1 MIRKVAGHTARKW
14 WYRWIR
20 AINWFSFRYYWFVW
34 ILFLGGLGL
43 IFFCLQKPLESK
55 NCNSG
60 IIDQSII
67 NIHKNLD
74 SCCACKEDTVSTPT
88 PTPPE
93 EDTTVTEPPH
103 NPPRNAKQC
112 NSIVNSGSQGVDTK
126 LMELGEESG
135 VVTLEFYPENVPD
148 KIEVF
153 YEGRKI
159 ITSYDCNNNQN
170 GFVGGNIGSSTC
182 FLRFNYRFHRD
193 SFVKVIVTAPGNLTS
208 WQYKISCPQ

>member
-1 MIRKVAGHTARKW
+1 M
-14 WYRWIR
+14 
-20 AINWFSFRYYWFVW
+20 
-34 ILFLGGLGL
+34 
-43 IFFCLQKPLESK
+43 
-55 NCNSG
+55 
-60 IIDQSII
+60 
-67 NIHKNLD
+67 
-74 SCCACKEDTVSTPT
+74 
-88 PTPPE
+88 
-93 EDTTVTEPPH
+93 
-103 NPPRNAKQC
+103 
-112 NSIVNSGSQGVDTK
+112 VNSGSQGVDTK